1 MKNSNSILILTITLL
16 ITFQFYSQKARNKE
30 PKEITI
36 QEAINKKM
44 LDLKIVG
51 AYDPN
56 LFFEVIDR
64 DGVHFGKCMA
74 IVLRSKIDSLIVV
87 RLDDGIQLIP
97 DDSAVQTMIVTKKA
111 LFPLYPNETY
121 STRFYAMCGEIHDDI
136 PTIDMTFK
144 IGKLGNKN
152 VVNLAKYLDEN
163 YMQNMIGQHALWAIT
178 DQTNIADL
186 KKYGADKASISKT
199 KDILNKLKLV
209 TKLNPQQK
217 SKKTDETKIVSMNLY
232 YLYIGIGIIIILV
245 ITSTL
250 LIFKNRK
257 QNRISN

>member
-1 MKNSNSILILTITLL
+1 MRKLYSLLILAIALL
-16 ITFQFYSQKARNKE
+16 ITVQFYGQKVTNKE

-44 LDLKIVG
+44 LELKIVG

-74 IVLRSKIDSLIVV
+74 VVLRSKIDSLIVV

-97 DDSAVQTMIVTKKA
+97 DDSSVQTMIVTKKA

-144 IGKLGNKN
+144 IGELGNKR
-152 VVNLAKYLDEN
+152 VVALAKYLDEN

-178 DQTNIADL
+178 DQTNIAEL

-199 KDILNKLKLV
+199 NDILNKLKLV
-209 TKLNPQQK
+209 TKLNPEQK
-217 SKKTDETKIVSMNLY
+217 SKKESETKIISMNLY
-232 YLYIGIGIIIILV
+232 YLYIGIGAIIILV
-245 ITSTL
+245 ITVTV
-250 LIFKNRK
+250 LIFINRK
-257 QNRISN
+257 QQSI

>member
-1 MKNSNSILILTITLL
+1 MKNSNSLLILTIVLF
-16 ITFQFYSQKARNKE
+16 ITVKFYGQKVINKE

-44 LDLKIVG
+44 LELKIVG

-74 IVLRSKIDSLIVV
+74 VVLRSKIDSLIVV

-97 DDSAVQTMIVTKKA
+97 DDSSIQTMIVTKKA

-144 IGKLGNKN
+144 IGELGNKR
-152 VVNLAKYLDEN
+152 VVALAKYLDEN

-178 DQTNIADL
+178 DQTNIAEL

-199 KDILNKLKLV
+199 NDILNKLKLV
-209 TKLNPQQK
+209 TKLNPEQK
-217 SKKTDETKIVSMNLY
+217 SKKESETKIISMNLY
-232 YLYIGIGIIIILV
+232 YLYIGIGAIIILV
-245 ITSTL
+245 ITITV
-250 LIFKNRK
+250 LIFINRK
-257 QNRISN
+257 QQSI